1 MKITN
6 YERVKLWRKA
16 KPEMARAQRQRYYQ
30 SHAEIL
36 RAKRKNNY
44 RLKKQNE
51 RNTKSKHRQ
60 QDT

>member
-6 YERVKLWRKA
+6 YERVKLWRQA
-16 KPEMARAQRQRYYQ
+16 NPEKARAQRQRYYQ

-44 RLKKQNE
+44 RLKKNE
-51 RNTKSKHRQ
+51 RNTKSKYRQ